1 MVRVDSFIGR
11 KSPELTS
18 IGPAYGTREMTA
30 MTDPDKSQ
38 SNQTPTE
45 FESAADE
52 QPMSLPAEFWL
63 FIREEKKWWL
73 TPIILMLL
81 LLGALA
87 FLGGTGAAP
96 FIYSLF

>member
-1 MVRVDSFIGR
+1 M
-11 KSPELTS
+11 KLKWNKPELTS
-18 IGPAYGTREMTA
+18 FGPAYSTMELTA
-30 MTDPDKSQ
+30 MTEPDKSQ
-38 SNQTPTE
+38 SNPTPTE
-45 FESAADE
+45 FERAADE
-52 QPMSLPAEFWL
+52 QPMSLLAEFWL

>member
-1 MVRVDSFIGR
+1 
-11 KSPELTS
+11 
-18 IGPAYGTREMTA
+18 MTE
-30 MTDPDKSQ
+30 PDKSQ
-38 SNQTPTE
+38 SNLTPTE
-45 FESAADE
+45 FERAADE
-52 QPMSLPAEFWL
+52 QPMSLLAEFWL